1 MRVNFRR
8 SSSRLFAVSL
18 FFAALALLP
27 AACGRNRAADQDARP
42 GHHSVTLTWA
52 ASTTPVVGY
61 NVYRAAP
68 PTGPYSKLNSEPI
81 MTTYYADTSVEAG
94 HTYAYHVTAVN
105 GKKRESPAT
114 TDVTA
119 TVPSP

>member
-1 MRVNFRR
+1 MRLDIRR
-8 SSSRLFAVSL
+8 SSSHPFVATL

-27 AACGRNRAADQDARP
+27 TACGRNRTADQD
-42 GHHSVTLTWA
+42 GHHSVTLSWA

-61 NVYRAAP
+61 NVYRATP
-68 PTGPYSKLNSEPI
+68 PNGPYSKLNPEPI
-81 MTTYYADTSVEAG
+81 MTTHFTDTRVEAG
-94 HTYAYHVTAVN
+94 HTYTYHVTAVD
-105 GKKRESPAT
+105 GKKLESAAT

>member
-1 MRVNFRR
+1 MRLDIRR
-8 SSSRLFAVSL
+8 SSSHPFVATL

-27 AACGRNRAADQDARP
+27 TACGRNRAADQDGRP

-61 NVYRAAP
+61 NVYRATP
-68 PTGPYSKLNSEPI
+68 PNGPYSKLNSEPI
-81 MTTYYADTSVEAG
+81 MTTHYTDTRVEPG
-94 HTYAYHVTAVN
+94 HTYTYHVTAVD
-105 GKKRESPAT
+105 GKKLESAAT

-119 TVPSP
+119 MVPSP